1 MILFVKFH
9 ALIITIL
16 LYFYYYF
23 FISFVHVIILPIYV
37 LYYLFI
43 LILMHFL
50 SVNSHSCMLLI
61 HVFFHDNANAHI
73 FCSYILVFLHY

>member
-16 LYFYYYF
+16 LYF
-23 FISFVHVIILPIYV
+23 FINFVHVIILPIYV

-43 LILMHFL
+43 LILMHFFKCQFSSL
-50 SVNSHSCMLLI
+50 HAIDPC
-61 HVFFHDNANAHI
+61 FFHDNANAHI
-73 FCSYILVFLHY
+73 F